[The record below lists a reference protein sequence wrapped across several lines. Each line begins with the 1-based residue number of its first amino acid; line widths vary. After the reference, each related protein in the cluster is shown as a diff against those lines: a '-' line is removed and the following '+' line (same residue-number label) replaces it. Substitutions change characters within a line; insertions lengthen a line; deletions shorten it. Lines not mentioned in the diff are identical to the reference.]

1 VGGQGGGCTQDWG
14 QIPKWQLGLNL
25 VVSLSLP
32 LTGCQMGL
40 FTTGMQQGTHWN
52 VDAWGLECGIDL
64 WRDFRVGLYVG
75 GVQLTQILC
84 SVLGEVCADC
94 DSPQD
99 QSEVVQQWCQLI
111 PASAMIY

>member
-1 VGGQGGGCTQDWG
+1 MAVGNEICC
-14 QIPKWQLGLNL
+14 QLTSASHSMSSGI
-25 VVSLSLP
+25 VQSSV
-32 LTGCQMGL
+32 
-40 FTTGMQQGTHWN
+40 QQGTHWN
-52 VDAWGLECGIDL
+52 VDAWGLESGIDL
-64 WRDFRVGLYVG
+64 WRDIRVGLYIG

>member
-1 VGGQGGGCTQDWG
+1 M
-14 QIPKWQLGLNL
+14 KF
-25 VVSLSLP
+25 VVSLRLL
-32 LTGCQMGL
+32 LTACQVGL
-40 FTTGMQQGTHWN
+40 LRAGVQQGTHWN
-52 VDAWGLECGIDL
+52 VDVWGLESGIDL

-111 PASAMIY
+111 PASAIIY